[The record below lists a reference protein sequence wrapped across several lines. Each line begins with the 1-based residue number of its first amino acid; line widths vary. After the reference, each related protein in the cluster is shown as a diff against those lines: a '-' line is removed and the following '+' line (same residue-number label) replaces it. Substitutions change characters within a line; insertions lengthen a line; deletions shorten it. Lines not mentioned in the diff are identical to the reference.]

1 MKASN
6 YYIIPLSELGTKIK
20 SSKLALKF
28 GEVQKVIDEEGNLET
43 VAEPTFGEWIQNGER
58 IGKISTS
65 PILKAV
71 DGVQFRAIP
80 LDVCNVT
87 ERSDMELDGVGLF
100 APNFLIASRDN
111 MINGITEGNH
121 KFKWNDSAES

>member
-6 YYIIPLSELGTKIK
+6 YYIIPLSALDQKIK

-43 VAEPTFGEWIQNGER
+43 VAEPTFGEWITNGER

-65 PILKAV
+65 PILKSV
-71 DGVQFRAIP
+71 DGVEFRAIP

-87 ERSDMELDGVGLF
+87 ERSDMELDGIGKK
-100 APNFLIASRDN
+100 APDFLVASRN
-111 MINGITEGNH
+111 NVLNGITSGNH
-121 KFKWNDSAES
+121 EFVWDEIE